1 MLSNRIEL
9 IEVFVACGCI
19 GAAAVPLNTA
29 SMGPQIGYVLQDSDA
44 RLLVIEGDFAPRL
57 AVARR
62 RSLGAAA
69 AVIVLLM
76 GPAGSGKTTVGE
88 LLASQLGWEFA
99 DGDSF
104 HSPANIE
111 KMSRGVSLDDHDRI
125 PWLDAIRAAM
135 EYWNAQRRNVVLACS
150 ALKKSYRERLL
161 INSAVR
167 LVYLKGTFDLL
178 RQRLHA
184 RKGHYATEQILKS
197 QFADLEEP
205 ADAITMD
212 VARSPE
218 EIVAQIRKQLSL

>member
-1 MLSNRIEL
+1 
-9 IEVFVACGCI
+9 
-19 GAAAVPLNTA
+19 
-29 SMGPQIGYVLQDSDA
+29 
-44 RLLVIEGDFAPRL
+44 
-57 AVARR
+57 
-62 RSLGAAA
+62 
-69 AVIVLLM
+69 VIVLLM
-76 GPAGSGKTTVGE
+76 GPAGSGKTTVSE

-111 KMSRGVSLDDHDRI
+111 KMSRGVPLDDNDRI
-125 PWLDAIRAAM
+125 PWLDAIRAAI
-135 EYWNAQRRNVVLACS
+135 EQWSSQRRNVVLACS
-150 ALKKSYRERLL
+150 ALKKSYRERLQ

-184 RKGHYATEQILKS
+184 RKGHYATEQILTS

-205 ADAITMD
+205 ADAITID

-218 EIVAQIRKQLSL
+218 DIVVEIRKQLAL

>member
-1 MLSNRIEL
+1 
-9 IEVFVACGCI
+9 
-19 GAAAVPLNTA
+19 
-29 SMGPQIGYVLQDSDA
+29 
-44 RLLVIEGDFAPRL
+44 
-57 AVARR
+57 
-62 RSLGAAA
+62 
-69 AVIVLLM
+69 VIVLLM

-111 KMSRGVSLDDHDRI
+111 KMSRGVPLDDHDRI

-135 EYWNAQRRNVVLACS
+135 EHWNAQRRNVVLACS

-212 VARSPE
+212 VAQSPE